1 VCIMFILS
9 FIDTHVCY
17 VLNRCSSGVEGLK
30 EQGVTNYITLT
41 FIMKYDVLFLEPDET
56 SPHSADFNLVS
67 SSVYQHYCTGTV
79 VTLCWHFNLP
89 FIMCVLEN

>member
-1 VCIMFILS
+1 VCIMFILFS
-9 FIDTHVCY
+9 FIDAYVCY

-56 SPHSADFNLVS
+56 SPHSSDFSLVS
-67 SSVYQHYCTGTV
+67 SSV
-79 VTLCWHFNLP
+79 
-89 FIMCVLEN
+89 